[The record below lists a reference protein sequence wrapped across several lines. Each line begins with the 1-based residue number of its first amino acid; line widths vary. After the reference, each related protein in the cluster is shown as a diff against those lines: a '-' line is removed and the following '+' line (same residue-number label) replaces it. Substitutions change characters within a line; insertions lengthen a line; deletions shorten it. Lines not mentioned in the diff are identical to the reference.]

1 MSLSIN
7 EIVTLS
13 RAGFS
18 AQTIQVLNAL
28 GGQVNTNS
36 AAQTGAAVDKLQT
49 DQSNQLPPG
58 GPSAQ
63 IPLAQQNAQSVAQS
77 DQNAYIKALQDL
89 NLRLATGQ
97 APTQEQTTESILAGI
112 INPPMEDK

>member
-28 GGQVNTNS
+28 GGQVNKNS
-36 AAQTGAAVDKLQT
+36 AAQTDVPLDQT
-49 DQSNQLPPG
+49 NQIPPG
-58 GPSAQ
+58 GPSTQ
-63 IPLAQQNAQSVAQS
+63 IPVVKQNAQSVAQS